1 MRVVVPLLLFLD
13 VKSELEIVPK
23 KLKVVLSLFLEPLEN
38 VVLSFKTQPALT
50 VVLFKPRPVLTM
62 ILVLLLPVI
71 LLMVFVNQVHLV
83 V

>member
-13 VKSELEIVPK
+13 VKSELETVPK
-23 KLKVVLSLFLEPLEN
+23 KFKVVLSLFLEPLEN